1 MKGRTHRIA
10 ALDVRTS
17 VPGLTWTIAS
27 WSCRPFLALHI
38 ASQLEVSGI
47 KLVAGNQ
54 VWWERIY
61 TVDIGKCYKS
71 LLCLLLFLTEE
82 GREREG
88 GGERE
93 GSKGIIRAQ
102 TKAALRVKGEKKQKG
117 KKLWRGP
124 GDLWD
129 RDIRDKRCKMTR
141 IRGKK
146 VQLLR
151 SEMQK
156 KHWKGWAEETMCY
169 WIYLHT

>member
-1 MKGRTHRIA
+1 M
-10 ALDVRTS
+10 
-17 VPGLTWTIAS
+17 
-27 WSCRPFLALHI
+27 HI

-117 KKLWRGP
+117 RNFEE
-124 GDLWD
+124 DLVTYG
-129 RDIRDKRCKMTR
+129 IG
-141 IRGKK
+141 I
-146 VQLLR
+146 
-151 SEMQK
+151 
-156 KHWKGWAEETMCY
+156 
-169 WIYLHT
+169 